1 MMGALKL
8 ENTHILLFKLLI
20 FYELLFTVNRLL
32 DECEA
37 YLDGRNTSVTKVL
50 GATWNQCS

>member
-1 MMGALKL
+1 MMGALNL

-32 DECEA
+32 DECET

-50 GATWNQCS
+50 GATWNQFS

>member
-20 FYELLFTVNRLL
+20 FYELLFYCKI
-32 DECEA
+32 D
-37 YLDGRNTSVTKVL
+37 
-50 GATWNQCS
+50 CSTCVSEGD